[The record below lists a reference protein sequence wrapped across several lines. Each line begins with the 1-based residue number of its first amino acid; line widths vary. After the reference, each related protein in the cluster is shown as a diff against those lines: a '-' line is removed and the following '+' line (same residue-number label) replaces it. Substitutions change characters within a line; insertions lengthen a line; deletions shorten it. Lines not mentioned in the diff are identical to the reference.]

1 MLLGVDLYRVLLN
14 WLPMLLLIAVW
25 VYFMRK
31 TGISGSMSY
40 SQYLEATLA
49 EQRKQN
55 ELLNAV
61 IDKLDK
67 RISNLEDRA

>member
-1 MLLGVDLYRVLLN
+1 MLNGDLYRVLLN
-14 WLPMLLLIAVW
+14 WLPMLLMVAVW
-25 VYFMRK
+25 VYFIRK
-31 TGISGSMSY
+31 TGVTGAMSY
-40 SQYLEATLA
+40 TQYLEATLA

>member
-1 MLLGVDLYRVLLN
+1 MLESSSLTNVLLN
-14 WLPMLLLIAVW
+14 WLPMLLLMAVW

-31 TGISGSMSY
+31 TGVSGSMSY
-40 SQYLEATLA
+40 TQYLEASLA

-55 ELLNAV
+55 ELLIAV

>member
-14 WLPMLLLIAVW
+14 WLPMLLLIAAW